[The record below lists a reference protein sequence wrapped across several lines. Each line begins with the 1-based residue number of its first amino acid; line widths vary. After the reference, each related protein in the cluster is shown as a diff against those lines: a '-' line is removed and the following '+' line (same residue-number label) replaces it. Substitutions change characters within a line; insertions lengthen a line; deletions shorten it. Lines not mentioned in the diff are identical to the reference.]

1 MAYSGKTGVAA
12 QDYFPVRHRRVDDVV
27 RKVRVLKC
35 SEPTCQREVELF
47 DNGSV
52 QLPNPTVAEKFAR
65 MGCEIGR
72 NRSRDRCATCAAN
85 ERLAKR
91 KKEEPVKVDANKN
104 IPLTERAVM
113 NGASKLPAEMP
124 APEQREMDT
133 DERRVIFIAIDER
146 WAGKD
151 QGYIT
156 PWTDQAVAS
165 HLGVPMSWVAQ
176 VRSQFFGDVRDNS
189 EIREL
194 LDRITKYSVEASQKV
209 AEAQQLA
216 EQAKMLYQKSNALN
230 ASIAELKRGI
240 DGAIAIATR
249 IEKAL
254 K

>member
-12 QDYFPVRHRRVDDVV
+12 QDYFPVRHRRIDDVV

-65 MGCEIGR
+65 MGCEIGKNR
-72 NRSRDRCATCAAN
+72 NRDRCAVCAEN
-85 ERLAKR
+85 ERLARR
-91 KKEEPVKVDANKN
+91 KSPKEEPMKIDANKN

-113 NGASKLPAEMP
+113 NGASRLPAEMP
-124 APEQREMDT
+124 EREMDT
-133 DERRVIFIAIDER
+133 DERRVIFAAIDER
-146 WAGKD
+146 WAGKE

-156 PWTDQAVAS
+156 PWTDQGIAS
-165 HLGVPMSWVAQ
+165 HLGVPMSWVSQ
-176 VRSQFFGDVRDNS
+176 VRSQFFGDIRDNS

-194 LDRITKYSVEASQKV
+194 LDRVTKYSVDASQKV

-216 EQAKMLYQKSNALN
+216 EQARSLYQKSNALN